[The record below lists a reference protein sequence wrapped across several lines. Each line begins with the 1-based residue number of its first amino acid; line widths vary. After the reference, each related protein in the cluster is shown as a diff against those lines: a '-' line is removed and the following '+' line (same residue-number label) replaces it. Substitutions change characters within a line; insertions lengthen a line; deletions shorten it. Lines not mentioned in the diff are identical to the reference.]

1 MVAVITTD
9 LRELAGL
16 SETFL
21 PVGGAAINTP
31 SRQGELDK
39 LPEGPPLCL

>member
-1 MVAVITTD
+1 MVAVTTTD

-21 PVGGAAINTP
+21 PVGGAAINTTG
-31 SRQGELDK
+31 R
-39 LPEGPPLCL
+39 